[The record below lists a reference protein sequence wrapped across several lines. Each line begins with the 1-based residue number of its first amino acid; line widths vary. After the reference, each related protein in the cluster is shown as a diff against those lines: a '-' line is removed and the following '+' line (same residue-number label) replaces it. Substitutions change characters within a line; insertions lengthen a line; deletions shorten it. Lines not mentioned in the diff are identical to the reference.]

1 MDIYTGLHEDGV
13 GGDQESM
20 HFNMKGRSEVILL
33 PTSLTVIQKRDV
45 FLFLNGFQVPID
57 AVSSEKHKE
66 LIYQR
71 QFIPPHAVSEDFWI
85 KSFPTTNQLQNLKDA
100 TGIECELL
108 ILEPSQLLF
117 IDAGRLHIFR
127 KMGYTKLPETDPFH
141 EMRKKYLHE
150 DHFSELNSNR
160 WSVAI
165 AWDFVYIGFTKK
177 GILRL
182 ASQKWLNSIYAARS
196 GYGSQ
201 GCIETPLMIL
211 LTKYGETSKETRK
224 RSLMKRIDMLLN
236 ALEPL
241 IYNIIKHQGDKL
253 PFRENTGIGTVI
265 NTTLSNKYNVHR
277 EVLANSLINFRCDS
291 GSMHLS
297 NHFLTCRTCL
307 TYGDYTVDICTSCY
321 KNKSREELF
330 ANIKSMIHV
339 REIPE
344 PGKET
349 VIRQNK
355 TKPKFE
361 TTSAHQFWDKRHS
374 TRLLLDLN
382 PEHANMNRMGKDDSC
397 AKLKVSCFEREPKSS
412 HCHTSYELVHL
423 WATESDIRRIY
434 CLNQKNGKTIDI

>member
-45 FLFLNGFQVPID
+45 FLFLNDFQVPPD
-57 AVSSEKHKE
+57 VASMKKHEE
-66 LIYQR
+66 LIYER
-71 QFIPPHAVSEDFWI
+71 QFIPPHTVSQDFWI
-85 KSFPTTNQLQNLKDA
+85 KSFPTKTQIQNLQEA
-100 TGIECELL
+100 TGIKCELL

-150 DHFSELNSNR
+150 DHFTELNSNR

-165 AWDFVYIGFTKK
+165 AWDFVYIGIQKE

-182 ASQKWLNSIYAARS
+182 ATQKWLNSIYAARS

-224 RSLMKRIDMLLN
+224 STLMKRIDMLLN

-253 PFRENTGIGTVI
+253 PLRKNTGIGTVI
-265 NTTLSNKYNVHR
+265 NTTLSNKYSVHR
-277 EVLANSLINFRCDS
+277 EILASSLINFRCDS
-291 GSMHLS
+291 CSMHLS

-307 TYGDYTVDICTSCY
+307 TYGDYTVDICTRCY
-321 KNKSREELF
+321 KEKTMEDLF
-330 ANIKSMIHV
+330 GKIKSKIHV
-339 REIPE
+339 REIPKT
-344 PGKET
+344 GKKT
-349 VIRQNK
+349 NVKQNK
-355 TKPKFE
+355 LRNEYEPKFE
-361 TTSAHQFWDKRHS
+361 ATSAHQFWDKRHS
-374 TRLLLDLN
+374 TKLLLDLN
-382 PEHANMNRMGKDDSC
+382 PDHANGGE
-397 AKLKVSCFEREPKSS
+397 LHVTCFEWQPESS